1 MIYRVPSHVH
11 AEAVHDEIVLLDA
24 RTEAYLGLNITASAV
39 WSILAG
45 GGSLESAAAELV
57 SRFDV
62 LPEEAQTDVATLTER
77 LLAQGLLEQS
87 DA

>member
-11 AEAVHDEIVLLDA
+11 AEAVHDEVVLLDV
-24 RTEAYLGLNITASAV
+24 RTEAYLGLNVTASAV

-45 GGSLESAAAELV
+45 GGSADTAAAELV

-62 LPEEAQTDVATLTER
+62 SPEVAKTDVATLTEQ
-77 LLAQGLLEQS
+77 LLAQGLLEQN